1 MPVDAATPARGRPV
15 VPSHDDLLATARV
28 LRAEALGDDGER
40 VRGALA
46 RLRDDVVHH
55 LRAEEGHLA
64 TAPAAARAVVLGGQR
79 RLLGLLEEAI
89 GDVRTCACLVRT
101 TELEVA
107 LRRQARLESIL
118 LGRAERAPAGRAAA
132 GQSSEATASG

>member
-1 MPVDAATPARGRPV
+1 MPVDAATPVGQRPV
-15 VPSHDDLLATARV
+15 VPSHDDLLAAARAV
-28 LRAEALGDDGER
+28 RAEALGEDGDR
-40 VRGALA
+40 LRGALA
-46 RLRDDVVHH
+46 RLRDDLVHH
-55 LRAEEGHLA
+55 VRAEEGHLA

-89 GDVRTCACLVRT
+89 GDVRTCTCLVRT

-118 LGRAERAPAGRAAA
+118 LGRVARARGAGP